1 LPKDEAIRS
10 MIFQELKSLPRF
22 VTMTTLKE
30 QMNDLWQDVDRKCKD
45 MESMVYAQK
54 GEFERLSVDVKNMNL
69 NPRSRQESVSSEAN
83 FREVEARLQPK
94 IDNVRK
100 SLNTEVRSLNEKI
113 DKLEK
118 DTAPQPQRRISST
131 PTAKA
136 EDIVR
141 VTPLFVAPSH
151 PN

>member
-1 LPKDEAIRS
+1 
-10 MIFQELKSLPRF
+10 
-22 VTMTTLKE
+22 
-30 QMNDLWQDVDRKCKD
+30 
-45 MESMVYAQK
+45 MVYAQK